1 MIKRSIKKIL
11 ISNRG
16 EIAVRIIKSCSEM
29 GIKTV
34 SIYSDVDVY
43 AIHARLA
50 DESYCV
56 GPAPARDSYLNQD
69 KIIEIAKLSGC
80 DAIHPGYGFLSENSS
95 FAHKVTENNLKFI
108 GPSAAAMK
116 LMGDKTSARSFAI
129 KIGVQI
135 VPGTTDP
142 IDDISRAIRVADEI
156 GYPIL
161 IKAAGGGGGKGMR
174 IIKNA
179 NELEAGLKA
188 SKSEALSAFS
198 DGRVF
203 IEKYIE
209 NPRHIEVQVLADAYG
224 NVVHFGERECSIQ
237 RRHQKIIEESPSTY
251 INETIRTELTQAAV
265 SLVKEA
271 GYTNAGTVEFIF
283 DQNKKFYF
291 LEMNTR
297 LQVEHPITEM
307 RIGYD
312 LVKEQIKISE
322 GNRLDFS
329 QKDVKF
335 DGHSMECRIYAE
347 DPYNNFFP
355 STGKIIHLQVPS
367 GLGIRDDRGVEERSE
382 ISPYYD
388 PLISKLITFGKTR
401 EETRSRMSAAL
412 KQYHLIGLRNNI
424 NFCSWITSHPKF
436 ISGEYDT
443 GFIEK
448 YFSVEELDKP
458 SEELVNVA
466 IIAAIGR
473 IQNPSQNEIEKGAVN
488 SFSNWKNKK
497 IDGFN

>member
-1 MIKRSIKKIL
+1 MNKIL

-34 SIYSDVDVY
+34 AVYSDIDK
-43 AIHARLA
+43 HAVHVRLA
-50 DESYCV
+50 SESYCI
-56 GPAPARDSYLNQD
+56 GSAPARESYLNQD
-69 KIIEIAKLSGC
+69 KIIEIAKSSGC
-80 DAIHPGYGFLSENSS
+80 DAIHPGYGFLSENPS
-95 FAHKVTENNLKFI
+95 FAKKVEENNIIFI
-108 GPSAAAMK
+108 GPSAEAMK
-116 LMGDKTSARSFAI
+116 LMGDKTSARTFAK
-129 KIGVQI
+129 KIGVPI

-142 IDDISRAIRVADEI
+142 IDNITDAQRIAEEIS
-156 GYPIL
+156 YPVL

-174 IIKNA
+174 IINKA
-179 NELEAGLKA
+179 NDLEAGLRA

-198 DGRVF
+198 DGRVY

-209 NPRHIEVQVLADAYG
+209 NPRHIEVQILADAYG

-251 INETIRTELTQAAV
+251 IDEKIRADLTQAAV

-307 RIGYD
+307 RVGYD
-312 LVKEQIKISE
+312 LVKEQIEIAK

-329 QKDVKF
+329 QKDIKF
-335 DGHSMECRIYAE
+335 EGHAIECRIYAE
-347 DPYNNFFP
+347 DPYNSFFP
-355 STGKIIHLQVPS
+355 STGKIINLRIPS
-367 GLGIRDDRGVEERSE
+367 GLGIRDDRGIEEKSE
-382 ISPYYD
+382 VSPYYD
-388 PLISKLITFGKTR
+388 PLISKLISFGKTR
-401 EETRSRMSAAL
+401 EEARNRMSVAL
-412 KQYHLIGLRNNI
+412 KQYRLIGLKNNI
-424 NFCSWITSHPKF
+424 NFCAWIINQPKF

-443 GFIEK
+443 GFIDK
-448 YFSVEELDKP
+448 YFSVNELDKP
-458 SEELVNVA
+458 SEEIITVA
-466 IIAAIGR
+466 IIAALTKL
-473 IQNPSQNEIEKGAVN
+473 QKNNHNLVEVSENK
-488 SFSNWKNKK
+488 SCSNWKNKK
-497 IDGFN
+497 IDSFN

>member
-1 MIKRSIKKIL
+1 MKRSIKKIL

-34 SIYSDVDVY
+34 AVYSEIDVHSPHV
-43 AIHARLA
+43 RLA
-50 DESYCV
+50 NESYCI
-56 GPAPARDSYLNQD
+56 GPAPARESYLNQD
-69 KIIEIAKLSGC
+69 KIIEIAKYSGC
-80 DAIHPGYGFLSENSS
+80 DAIHPGYGFLSENPS
-95 FAHKVTENNLKFI
+95 FAKKVVENDIIFI
-108 GPSAAAMK
+108 GPSADAMK
-116 LMGDKTSARSFAI
+116 LMGDKTSARSFAK
-129 KIGVQI
+129 KIGVPI
-135 VPGTTDP
+135 VPGIIDS
-142 IDDISRAIRVADEI
+142 IDDLTEAQRIAEEI
-156 GYPIL
+156 GYPVL

-174 IIKNA
+174 IIYNA
-179 NELEAGLKA
+179 IDLEAGLMA

-198 DGRVF
+198 DGRVY
-203 IEKYIE
+203 IEKYIR
-209 NPRHIEVQVLADAYG
+209 NTRHIEVQILADAYG

-251 INETIRTELTQAAV
+251 IDEKIRANLTQAAV
-265 SLVKEA
+265 SLAKEA

-307 RIGYD
+307 RVGYD
-312 LVKEQIKISE
+312 LVKEQIKIAE

-329 QKDVKF
+329 QKDIKF
-335 DGHSMECRIYAE
+335 EGHSIECRIYAE
-347 DPYNNFFP
+347 DPSNSFFP
-355 STGKIIHLQVPS
+355 STGKIIHLQVQSSP
-367 GLGIRDDRGVEERSE
+367 GIRDDRGVEQGSE

-388 PLISKLITFGKTR
+388 PLISKLISFGKTR
-401 EETRSRMSAAL
+401 EETRNRMSAAL
-412 KQYHLIGLRNNI
+412 KQFRLIGLRNNI
-424 NFCSWITSHPKF
+424 NFCNWIVTHPKF

-448 YFSVEELDKP
+448 YFSVVELDKP
-458 SEELVNVA
+458 SDELLAVA
-466 IIAAIGR
+466 IIAAINK
-473 IQNPSQNEIEKGAVN
+473 IQNVN
-488 SFSNWKNKK
+488 HNFVETSESKPCSNWKNKR